1 MPPPGT
7 PRFLAQQLSS
17 LGLVEPTAFPF
28 RKCSRHR
35 ASSRSARSD
44 TTASVQTPKMNQV
57 PFATAMARRAAIV
70 EGMELGEGG
79 AAADHVHDEGGG
91 CRARVRLAL
100 PHIALISAT
109 IIYVFVGSLVFAAIE
124 QPYELLR
131 RNYHMSEIRK
141 AEEAIM
147 AYDVSVDPHNET
159 ALVLLDHLT
168 KVTFD
173 AFEAGIRPS
182 DLYNNTFRS
191 KWNLASSLFFT
202 TTVLTSI
209 GYGHL
214 IPISPEGQILCMF
227 YAILG
232 IPLTLITIADV
243 AKFLADFLGHSGDDN
258 PLSEVSGGRR
268 FTVLLSLFGYMTLAA
283 WVFTFYES
291 GWSFLDSFY
300 FCLISLMTVGFG
312 DLYPQGDM
320 EYMLSSMVF
329 LFVGLVLTTLAVDVM
344 GSACIERIHSIGR
357 GLDAMALLRALKG
370 AKTHKS
376 PPTPLWFAFVP
387 KDAAAIPYIDD
398 ADAARAVAARE
409 VVASKGSAASTA
421 RESR

>member
-1 MPPPGT
+1 MP
-7 PRFLAQQLSS
+7 SS
-17 LGLVEPTAFPF
+17 VCRSYGHLQYPAVFPEV
-28 RKCSRHR
+28 
-35 ASSRSARSD
+35 D
-44 TTASVQTPKMNQV
+44 
-57 PFATAMARRAAIV
+57 
-70 EGMELGEGG
+70 
-79 AAADHVHDEGGG
+79 
-91 CRARVRLAL
+91 RVR
-100 PHIALISAT
+100 
-109 IIYVFVGSLVFAAIE
+109 
-124 QPYELLR
+124 
-131 RNYHMSEIRK
+131 
-141 AEEAIM
+141 
-147 AYDVSVDPHNET
+147 
-159 ALVLLDHLT
+159 
-168 KVTFD
+168 
-173 AFEAGIRPS
+173 
-182 DLYNNTFRS
+182 
-191 KWNLASSLFFT
+191 
-202 TTVLTSI
+202 
-209 GYGHL
+209 YGHL

-320 EYMLSSMVF
+320 EYMLSSMAFDTADRSPPIPVF

-370 AKTHKS
+370 AKTHK
-376 PPTPLWFAFVP
+376 
-387 KDAAAIPYIDD
+387 
-398 ADAARAVAARE
+398 
-409 VVASKGSAASTA
+409 
-421 RESR
+421 

>member
-1 MPPPGT
+1 
-7 PRFLAQQLSS
+7 
-17 LGLVEPTAFPF
+17 
-28 RKCSRHR
+28 
-35 ASSRSARSD
+35 
-44 TTASVQTPKMNQV
+44 
-57 PFATAMARRAAIV
+57 
-70 EGMELGEGG
+70 
-79 AAADHVHDEGGG
+79 
-91 CRARVRLAL
+91 
-100 PHIALISAT
+100 
-109 IIYVFVGSLVFAAIE
+109 
-124 QPYELLR
+124 
-131 RNYHMSEIRK
+131 
-141 AEEAIM
+141 
-147 AYDVSVDPHNET
+147 
-159 ALVLLDHLT
+159 
-168 KVTFD
+168 
-173 AFEAGIRPS
+173 
-182 DLYNNTFRS
+182 
-191 KWNLASSLFFT
+191 
-202 TTVLTSI
+202 
-209 GYGHL
+209 L

-243 AKFLADFLGHSGDDN
+243 AKFLADFLGRPGEDN
-258 PLSEVSGGRR
+258 PLAEVSGARR
-268 FTVLLSLFGYMTLAA
+268 FTVLLSLFGYMTVAA

-344 GSACIERIHSIGR
+344 GSVCIERIHSLGR

-398 ADAARAVAARE
+398 ANAARSVAARE
-409 VVASKGSAASTA
+409 AVTPKGSITASEHT
-421 RESR
+421 